1 MRIGSLPLF
10 RLEQLPRQ
18 LQFLLKRE
26 SLVEFLHLAISH
38 IIPLRRLINTCDA
51 VKVSRNQFLAEE
63 ERVIRAFRQV
73 METKLLLI

>member
-18 LQFLLKRE
+18 LQFLLRRE

-38 IIPLRRLINTCDA
+38 IIPRG
-51 VKVSRNQFLAEE
+51 V
-63 ERVIRAFRQV
+63 
-73 METKLLLI
+73 